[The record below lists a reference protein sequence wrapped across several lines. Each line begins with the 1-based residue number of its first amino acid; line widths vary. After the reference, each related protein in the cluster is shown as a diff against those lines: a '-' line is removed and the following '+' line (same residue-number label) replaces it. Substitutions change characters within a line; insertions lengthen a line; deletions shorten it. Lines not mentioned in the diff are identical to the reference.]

1 VKGWVWVVGILLY
14 MALNIVGKGK
24 QIKDLNSS
32 FDKPTQNA
40 NTRLSLQPDT
50 KEKLEKS
57 IKKIRMEPLPFGNT
71 TSSGRPNRKPTLD
84 DLSPIRNSPLRR
96 PEKTSEAS
104 FSVQKAFLS
113 SSPTNQTSS
122 DTQSKIEVRL
132 RDYAKSRM
140 SEIRIKN
147 LYKSKI

>member
-1 VKGWVWVVGILLY
+1 

-24 QIKDLNSS
+24 QLNELSSS
-32 FDKPTQNA
+32 FDKATQNP
-40 NTRLSLQPDT
+40 NTKPSLQTDN

-57 IKKIRMEPLPFGNT
+57 IKKIRMEPTPFANT
-71 TSSGRPNRKPTLD
+71 TTSGRPIRKFTTE

-96 PEKTSEAS
+96 PDKTSDAS
-104 FSVQKAFLS
+104 FSVQKAYLS

-122 DTQSKIEVRL
+122 DTQSKIEGRL

-140 SEIRIKN
+140 SEIRIKS
-147 LYKSKI
+147 LYKSKV